1 VTFTTA
7 FACGPRDVTRNPA
20 AADTLNIETASS
32 KVVTSTAVS
41 N

>member
-7 FACGPRDVTRNPA
+7 FACGPRNVTRNPA
-20 AADTLNIETASS
+20 TGDTLNIETASS